1 MSQLTADNVIV
12 IETCPK
18 CGGNL
23 GTLVIATYPPIPKKM
38 CMSCGWYWEGK
49 VEKIVR
55 IPFKDPEVNG
65 ET

>member
-1 MSQLTADNVIV
+1 MSQLTADIV

-23 GTLVIATYPPIPKKM
+23 ETLVIATYPPIPKKM

-49 VEKIVR
+49 AEEIVR